1 MNGQTRGPI
10 LGLDIGGTKTAVV
23 VGDFAG
29 HVAARSE
36 FATCPDRG
44 FSATFS
50 QLIETIERVRNEAE
64 RAGHAPS
71 VVSVSIG
78 GPLDI
83 ERGIVQ
89 SPPNLPGW
97 DDIPLKAMLAERIG
111 LPVYV
116 EHDGNAGA
124 LAEWYFGAAHGARN
138 VIFLTMGT
146 GCGGGLILNGDLY
159 RGTNDL
165 AGEVGHL
172 RVAPSGP
179 LAFGKAGSLEG
190 LCGGNGIARLAAE
203 RFPSRWGRQRVT
215 ARDLAELA
223 RADDAEALA
232 IWDEVGRHLGR
243 ALAILLDVLNPDVVV
258 IGSLAVRLGELVLG
272 PAREEVNRE
281 ALAGAVAVCR
291 IVPAA
296 LGERLGDVA
305 SLCAAIR
312 ALDCPVAAPPGLK
325 SVAPRRCE
333 TTS

>member
-1 MNGQTRGPI
+1 VNGHI

-29 HVAARSE
+29 SIVERSE
-36 FATCPDRG
+36 FATRTDRG
-44 FSATFS
+44 FRPTFA
-50 QLIETIERVRNEAE
+50 QLTETIQQVRSKAE
-64 RAGHAPS
+64 HAGHAPS

-83 ERGIVQ
+83 ERGIIH
-89 SPPNLPGW
+89 SPPNLPEW
-97 DDIPLKAMLAERIG
+97 DDIPLKDLLAERTA

-124 LAEWYFGAAHGARN
+124 MAEWYFGAAQGASN

-165 AGEVGHL
+165 AGEVGHI
-172 RVAPSGP
+172 RVAPTGP
-179 LAFGKAGSLEG
+179 VAFGKAGSLEG

-203 RFPSRWGRQRVT
+203 RFPVRWAHGAVT

-223 RADDAEALA
+223 RSNDADALA

-243 ALAILLDVLNPDVVV
+243 GLAILLDVLNPEVIV
-258 IGSLAVRLGELVLG
+258 IGSIAVRLGELVLR
-272 PAREEVNRE
+272 PAREELERE
-281 ALAGAVAVCR
+281 ALPGAVEACR

-312 ALDCPVAAPPGLK
+312 ALDRSHRQRCSETISPGAA
-325 SVAPRRCE
+325 
-333 TTS
+333 